1 MPIIIIIFIFL
12 QIMLDSKLLLR
23 GMNRREASR
32 AFLELLQLKAENAI
46 EMTQRIP
53 YDSINIATKI

>member
-1 MPIIIIIFIFL
+1 
-12 QIMLDSKLLLR
+12 MLDSKLLLR
-23 GMNRREASR
+23 GMNRRQASR